1 MRRKEVRARKEKANE
16 RFLRRVK
23 RHRELVLVEKAL
35 LGQPI
40 AVELERP
47 RDVHSKVLGFW
58 MDRQYYPVQK
68 VVESR
73 WEHGEYYVRVITDRG
88 AFDLRRRWEMDP
100 WTLRI
105 TPRWDVHAALDAIQ
119 VQRVPKRV

>member
-1 MRRKEVRARKEKANE
+1 MRRREVRAQKEKANE

-23 RHRELVLVEKAL
+23 QHKELVLVERAF
-35 LGQPI
+35 LGEPI
-40 AVELERP
+40 AVEMEHP
-47 RDVHSKVLGFW
+47 RGPHPKVMGFW
-58 MDRQYYPVQK
+58 MGKQYYTVQK

-73 WEHGEYYVRVITDRG
+73 REHGMYYMRVITDRG
-88 AFDLRRRWEMDP
+88 AFDLRRRWQMDP

-105 TPRWDVHAALDAIQ
+105 TPRWEVHATLDAIP